1 MSAERGST
9 ASADPRPL
17 IGEPLALDLLNTR
30 WVAGGP
36 HDLLESVDGL
46 SIWLRSAGL
55 AERCRGD
62 EATLA
67 AVLRAR
73 EALAAAIDPSSG
85 TAALNEVLDRGR
97 LRLRVVDRLPA
108 EEVEVD
114 DPAWL
119 PGWLAARNYLDLLR
133 QAADRVKAC
142 ANPACVLHFFDVSK
156 NGSRRWC
163 SMAGCGN
170 RAKANRHYAR
180 HRDDPTG

>member
-1 MSAERGST
+1 MT
-9 ASADPRPL
+9 ADPRPL

-30 WVAGGP
+30 WIAGGA
-36 HDLLESVDGL
+36 HDLLETADGL
-46 SIWLRSAGL
+46 RTWLRSAGL
-55 AERCRGD
+55 AERCRAD
-62 EATLA
+62 EATLT
-67 AVLRAR
+67 AVLRTR
-73 EALAAAIDPSSG
+73 DALAAAIDPPHS
-85 TAALNEVLDRGR
+85 TAALDEVLGHGR
-97 LRLRVVDRLPA
+97 IRLRVVDRRPV

-119 PGWLAARNYLDLLR
+119 PGWLAARDYVDLLR
-133 QAADRVKAC
+133 RAADRVRAC

-180 HRDDPTG
+180 HRDDPTR